1 MTLEVGDPGDGL
13 TSGSGTPVAQQRG
26 ICKACGT
33 PLATDRSGQYCP
45 VCMLRRALGDASE
58 AKLDVPGTTVELESA
73 QYGFEHYKL
82 VLNEDGTPL
91 ELGRGA
97 MGVTFKATD
106 INLMRS
112 VALKVVNARYLGNES
127 ARERFVSEA
136 RAAAGLHHPNIAS
149 VFHLGKTG
157 DDYFYAMEFVEG
169 ETLDR
174 VLKFRG
180 PLDVDVALE
189 IVNQVAA
196 ALSAAYRHNLVHR
209 DIKPGNL
216 MVVFGET
223 NRVTVKVIDFGLA
236 KPLHYRTSER
246 ARSEAG
252 VFFGTPHFASPEQC
266 LGNEADNRSDI
277 YSLGVTLWA
286 MLTGH
291 VPFEG
296 MVTEVMQKH
305 VHEPPPVEQLEHVP
319 KPVVS
324 LIKSLLEK
332 DPDKR
337 PQTPYELQTHDPG
350 GEGDV
355 GC

>member
-1 MTLEVGDPGDGL
+1 MTLEVGKSDDGL
-13 TSGSGTPVAQQRG
+13 TAGSGSPVAQHRG
-26 ICKACGT
+26 VCEACGT
-33 PLATDRSGQYCP
+33 PLATDHSGQYCP

-58 AKLDVPGTTVELESA
+58 AKLDIPGTTVELESA
-73 QYGFEHYKL
+73 QPGFEHYKL
-82 VLNEDGTPL
+82 VLNEDGRPL

-106 INLMRS
+106 TNLMRS
-112 VALKVVNARYLGNES
+112 VALKVVNAQYLGSES
-127 ARERFVSEA
+127 ARQRFVSEA
-136 RAAAGLHHPNIAS
+136 RAAAGLHHPNVAS

-216 MVVFGET
+216 MVVFGEA

-252 VFFGTPHFASPEQC
+252 IFFGTPHFASPEQC
-266 LGNEADNRSDI
+266 
-277 YSLGVTLWA
+277 
-286 MLTGH
+286 
-291 VPFEG
+291 
-296 MVTEVMQKH
+296 
-305 VHEPPPVEQLEHVP
+305 
-319 KPVVS
+319 
-324 LIKSLLEK
+324 
-332 DPDKR
+332 
-337 PQTPYELQTHDPG
+337 
-350 GEGDV
+350 
-355 GC
+355 